1 MKEKSSSVISD
12 GSTRQLSDKVV
23 KAAEDAR
30 RGSNLHRT
38 TSLAQLRLV
47 NMRLHG
53 REDDI
58 KLLKSKLV
66 ELKNRSADTG
76 GEGKRPELILVS
88 GVSGTGKSALVM
100 RGVRDQAQ
108 KMGLVFTG
116 GKFDL
121 NHTALPLSAFTDAM
135 SSLAKH
141 VMSDEGNMQKIQN
154 DIKGAAI
161 GEDDLMLLA
170 RVLPGCED
178 LLTSSGKGAVRPKS
192 LVEEEDI
199 SGDGRE
205 AVRRVQ
211 YAIRR
216 LLKVICSNLNGV
228 VLFIDDLQV
237 SIEFGTYYI
246 CHNIPCN
253 RHISFLFHIYL
264 FLCCNSGVMLQLLTL
279 SKAFLWM

>member
-1 MKEKSSSVISD
+1 M
-12 GSTRQLSDKVV
+12 
-23 KAAEDAR
+23 
-30 RGSNLHRT
+30 
-38 TSLAQLRLV
+38 
-47 NMRLHG
+47 
-53 REDDI
+53 
-58 KLLKSKLV
+58 
-66 ELKNRSADTG
+66 
-76 GEGKRPELILVS
+76 VS

-108 KMGLVFTG
+108 KMGLVFAG

-178 LLTSSGKGAVRPKS
+178 LLTSSEKGAVRQKS

-237 SIEFGTYYI
+237 SIEFGTYYLP
-246 CHNIPCN
+246 H
-253 RHISFLFHIYL
+253 HIIYSVQPTHIFSLSYLSLF
-264 FLCCNSGVMLQLLTL
+264 MLQQWSDAATLDLIKSISLDVDIPSLLL
-279 SKAFLWM
+279 VGAYREDEVSE